1 MGASPEASPDAS
13 LRQRMTAGNLGAL
26 VPVTTCGVVG
36 ARGKA
41 CPAQPLNPTDAE
53 PTVLHTCHHSTA
65 ACDYSNRNADL
76 GTYQA

>member
-1 MGASPEASPDAS
+1 MGASPEASPEAS
-13 LRQRMTAGNLGAL
+13 FTPAHEGWQPRRSCPGHHL
-26 VPVTTCGVVG
+26 CVVG

-53 PTVLHTCHHSTA
+53 PTVLPTCHHSTA